1 MNEDMD
7 GKETGRSIK
16 DEIIFILRKRG
27 VVLGAVLVLIIGCM
41 IYVPNIVQTNTRVGD
56 RELPIYCVD
65 TTEKKVSLSFDA
77 AWGNEDT
84 STLLEILTKNDVKV
98 TFFMTGEWMKKYPD
112 DVKRIYEA
120 GHDIANH
127 SENHKNMSKLGTAD
141 IQSELLK
148 PHQTIKELLGIEMNL
163 FRPPYGDYDNDVI
176 TTATATGYY
185 TVQWSVDSLDWKD
198 YGTDSIVKTVLNHK
212 NLGDGAIILMHNGAK
227 YTKDALEQII
237 VGLKTQG
244 YKLVPVSQ
252 LIHTGEFHMDH
263 TGKQYKD

>member
-1 MNEDMD
+1 MNENNEN
-7 GKETGRSIK
+7 KRNIK
-16 DEIIFILRKRG
+16 DDIIFILKKRG
-27 VVLGAVLVLIIGCM
+27 VVLGAVLVLIVGCM
-41 IYVPNIVQTNTRVGD
+41 LYAPSIVQTNTRVGN

-65 TTEKKVSLSFDA
+65 TAEKKVALSFDA

-84 STLLEILTKNDVKV
+84 QQLLDILAKHNVRV

-127 SENHKNMSKLGTAD
+127 GENHKNMSQLNTSD

-148 PHQTIKELLGIEMNL
+148 PHQTIKELLGIEMCL

-176 TTATATGYY
+176 TTATACKYY

-198 YGTDSIVKTVLNHK
+198 YGADSIVKTVLNHK
-212 NLGDGAIILMHNGAK
+212 NLGNGAIILMHNGAK
-227 YTKDALEQII
+227 YTKDALEQVI
-237 VGLKTQG
+237 VGLQTQG
-244 YKLVPVSQ
+244 YELVPISK

-263 TGKQYKD
+263 TGKQYAD